1 MRIAIAF
8 ALAIRYIS
16 SMDLK
21 TYLSGRRGR
30 LAELSRAIGAHAPD
44 VTRWAKGE
52 RPVPVPFGRPIEDA
66 TGGQVTRQDMFPL
79 ETIERVW
86 PELVDSSNRVK
97 AIDDVQPPV
106 ATSVK
111 KKAR

>member
-1 MRIAIAF
+1 
-8 ALAIRYIS
+8 
-16 SMDLK
+16 MDLK

-44 VTRWAKGE
+44 VKRWATGE

-66 TGGQVTRQDMFPL
+66 TGGQVTRKEMFSA

-86 PELVDSSNRVK
+86 PELVDASERIK
-97 AIDDVQPPV
+97 AIDDVQPPSIG
-106 ATSVK
+106 ASSK
-111 KKAR
+111 KKPRKK

>member
-1 MRIAIAF
+1 
-8 ALAIRYIS
+8 
-16 SMDLK
+16 MDLK

-44 VTRWAKGE
+44 VTRWATGE

-66 TGGQVTRQDMFPL
+66 TGGQVTRKEMFSL

-86 PELVDSSNRVK
+86 PELVDGLDRIK
-97 AIDDVQPPV
+97 AIDDVQPPISR
-106 ATSVK
+106 AVK
-111 KKAR
+111 KGKK